1 MEEVEYR
8 IVPPV
13 PLGSSR
19 PSYSRS
25 RSRSRSRSPW
35 RRLGLQIKISHLHL
49 HLQLQL
55 SLLCCLGNQ
64 PHVPLNLHIL
74 LLLRVVQHRT
84 LAPVLLQQR
93 CQLTRLHLDH
103 LLIVVYNVLF
113 SVLSLYPGCRSC
125 IALFWSWASKPAA
138 TMACSLC
145 RSCWVSWVSKS
156 PCLAVAC
163 CCSSVIGPTM

>member
-1 MEEVEYR
+1 MTWINNR
-8 IVPPV
+8 NHGNGGGGQNCV

-25 RSRSRSRSPW
+25 RSRSRSRSPR
-35 RRLGLQIKISHLHL
+35 RRLGLQIKISHLRL

-113 SVLSLYPGCRSC
+113 SVLSLYP
-125 IALFWSWASKPAA
+125 
-138 TMACSLC
+138 
-145 RSCWVSWVSKS
+145 
-156 PCLAVAC
+156 AVADPALP
-163 CCSSVIGPTM
+163 CSGPRPASPLQQWLTPCVGAAG